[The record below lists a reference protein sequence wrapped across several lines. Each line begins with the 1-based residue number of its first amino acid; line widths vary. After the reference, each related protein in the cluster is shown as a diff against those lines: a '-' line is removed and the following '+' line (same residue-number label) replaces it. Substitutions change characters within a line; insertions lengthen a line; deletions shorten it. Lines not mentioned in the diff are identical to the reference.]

1 MAGPQ
6 ASPPEELQDL
16 VAAYRILAGHGVID
30 AYGHVSLRSPLD
42 PQRYYLARSVA
53 PERVVPAD
61 LIEYD
66 LDSRPL
72 DDGGRESVLER
83 FIHGEIYRE
92 RADVN
97 AVVHNHSPSVIPFG
111 VTDRPLRP
119 LVNTGA
125 FIGLGVP
132 TFEIRD
138 VQGSGDLLIS
148 SPALGRALAEVLD
161 EAPAALM
168 RGHGATVVAESL
180 PLVCVRSIYLEVSAK
195 LQMQAETVAGPNG
208 RVAYLDDEE
217 VREIVARQD
226 GKRTWERPWTLW
238 RARAVAALKA
248 EAALLEI

>member
-1 MAGPQ
+1 MDLID
-6 ASPPEELQDL
+6 EL
-16 VAAYRILAGHGVID
+16 VIANRVLADQGVVD
-30 AYGHVSLRSPLD
+30 AYGHVSVRAPD
-42 PQRYYLARSVA
+42 NPRHYLIARSVP
-53 PERVVPAD
+53 PELVTRD
-61 LIEYD
+61 DIFRLD
-66 LDSRPL
+66 LDSNPVEPT
-72 DDGGRESVLER
+72 DEPMYLER

-92 RADVN
+92 RAGVN

-208 RVAYLDDEE
+208 RVAYLDEEE